1 MYEKRLALGIKKK
14 RKKKRKE
21 NPLYMVPSDVHHL
34 LKIFNYF

>member
-1 MYEKRLALGIKKK
+1 MKNDLLWALKKK